1 MKIRWKKLKGVE
13 RMNVR
18 HAVHQDI
25 PKIAEIH
32 VKSWQTTYQ
41 GIISQEYLDGLT
53 IEDREESWRKRSLEG
68 TFVAEDEDGVFG
80 FATFGKQR
88 DERYSTYDGEL
99 YAIYLFQQKQKSGA
113 GIALMEKGV
122 EYLIE
127 KGYQNML
134 LWVFEQNSAK
144 QFYQKLQ
151 PSFVVTSQFEL
162 AGENHNEIGYG
173 WELSRL
179 NNHVKRIKSS
189 ASSNN
194 VRKK

>member
-1 MKIRWKKLKGVE
+1 MVRMK
-13 RMNVR
+13 VR

-41 GIISQEYLDGLT
+41 GIINQDYLDGLN
-53 IEDREESWRKRSLEG
+53 IKDRKESWRKRSLEG
-68 TFVAEDEDGVFG
+68 TFVAEDADGVFG
-80 FATFGKQR
+80 FASFGKQR

-99 YAIYLFQQKQKSGA
+99 YAIYLLQQRQKSGA
-113 GIALMEKGV
+113 GIALIAKGV
-122 EYLIE
+122 DYLIE
-127 KGYQNML
+127 KGYQRLM

-173 WELSRL
+173 WELSIL
-179 NNHVKRIKSS
+179 NNHVQRIKSS

-194 VRKK
+194 ERKK